1 MRPTSDG
8 AFGIWHSCRNESARL
23 APLFRIRR
31 TTRPCPEIGARYLT
45 TQCWTVA
52 FVKAEEGVFLPP
64 PFPASGQSY
73 LQNSLHSSEETSSL
87 GVMDTD
93 RIADW
98 HTGCHGDVAKQGGRA
113 DERRESLALFLFWEV
128 RVGKKDFQGQL
139 RSCS

>member
-1 MRPTSDG
+1 M
-8 AFGIWHSCRNESARL
+8 
-23 APLFRIRR
+23 
-31 TTRPCPEIGARYLT
+31 
-45 TQCWTVA
+45 
-52 FVKAEEGVFLPP
+52 EEGVFLPP

-93 RIADW
+93 RIPDW

-113 DERRESLALFLFWEV
+113 DERGESLALFLFWEV

-139 RSCS
+139 RSCSTRVVCVSLSFHVVVSMVAGKFPLPFLVVN